1 LPKTLG
7 VALNSTVGGNDIS
20 RNGGKVEPHDIIDGV
35 NRTVNG
41 FDIPLQV
48 RFFVALAIAFL
59 IGLERESASVRKPR
73 VFAGVRT
80 YTLIGV
86 YGFGCAWLFHIN
98 VSWALPVGMLSVTSL
113 LIVAY
118 LAKLREDHIG
128 WTSEVAALLTFI
140 TGALCLLAD
149 LWVPM
154 ALGIVAT
161 FLLSEKAKLERF
173 VEHLDKGEFL
183 AVVKFLLITLIIL
196 PVLPSQEYT
205 TFRLNPRHI
214 WQIVVLVSSIGFI
227 GYFLS
232 KKFGARIGLWLS
244 GVLGGIVSSTAV
256 SLVAGRIAQKSPQQS
271 GNALQASIIA
281 SSVMYLRILV
291 LIWIINPEFV
301 PYIWWKLVALSLVG
315 LALSLRIK
323 SGGAAAS
330 DKTIVKTPSN
340 PFEIR
345 PALVFA
351 SLFVVLSIVT
361 SLAQTYYGQA
371 GLMVLA
377 TLTGVTDIDPFILSI
392 VNNAPDF
399 QAFLFSAIV
408 VSMMSNTIIKGIY
421 FGFLAKEA
429 RTATAWRYAVWAAL
443 HLPIIFF

>member
-1 LPKTLG
+1 ME
-7 VALNSTVGGNDIS
+7 AQ
-20 RNGGKVEPHDIIDGV
+20 DIIAGL
-35 NRTVNG
+35 NETVNG

-59 IGLERESASVRKPR
+59 IGLERESASARKPR
-73 VFAGVRT
+73 IFAGVRT

-86 YGFGCAWLFHIN
+86 YGFGCAWLFHID
-98 VSWALPVGMLSVTSL
+98 VSWAMPVGMLSVTAL

-161 FLLSEKAKLERF
+161 FLLSEKSKIERF
-173 VEHLDKGEFL
+173 VEHLDKAEFL
-183 AVVKFLLITLIIL
+183 AVIKFLLVTLIIL
-196 PVLPSQEYT
+196 PVLPNQEYT
-205 TFRLNPRHI
+205 AFRLNPRQI
-214 WQIVVLVSSIGFI
+214 WQIVVLVSAIGFI

-256 SLVAGRIAQKSPQQS
+256 SLVAGRIAQQSPHQS

-281 SSVMYLRILV
+281 GSVMYLRILI
-291 LIWIINPEFV
+291 LIWIINPAFV
-301 PYIWWKLVALSLVG
+301 PHIWWKLVLLSLVG
-315 LALSLRIK
+315 LVLSIRIK
-323 SGGAAAS
+323 SGGATP
-330 DKTIVKTPSN
+330 DKTIVKTPAN

-351 SLFVVLSIVT
+351 SLFVILSVVT
-361 SLAQTYYGQA
+361 SLAQTYYGSA
-371 GLMVLA
+371 GLMALA
-377 TLTGVTDIDPFILSI
+377 ALTGVTDIDPFILSI
-392 VNNAPDF
+392 VNNAPGF
-399 QAFLFSAIV
+399 QSFLFAAIT
-408 VSMMSNTIIKGIY
+408 VSMMSNTLIKGIY
-421 FGFLAKEA
+421 FGVLAREA
-429 RTATAWRYAVWAAL
+429 RRQAAWRYTLWALL
-443 HLPIIFF
+443 HLPLLLS

>member
-1 LPKTLG
+1 MEPQ
-7 VALNSTVGGNDIS
+7 DIMA
-20 RNGGKVEPHDIIDGV
+20 EV
-35 NRTVNG
+35 NEAVNG

-59 IGLERESASVRKPR
+59 IGLERESASAKKPR
-73 VFAGVRT
+73 IFAGVRT

-98 VSWALPVGMLSVTSL
+98 VSWALPVGMLSVASL
-113 LIVAY
+113 LIAAY

-161 FLLSEKAKLERF
+161 FLLSEKAKIERF
-173 VEHLDKGEFL
+173 VEHLDKAEFL
-183 AVVKFLLITLIIL
+183 AVVKFLLVTLIIL
-196 PVLPSQEYT
+196 PVLPNQEYT
-205 TFRLNPRHI
+205 AFRLNPRHI
-214 WQIVVLVSSIGFI
+214 WQIVVLVSAIGFI

-232 KKFGARIGLWLS
+232 KKFGAKIGLWLS

-256 SLVAGRIAQKSPQQS
+256 SLVAGRIAQKSPEQS
-271 GNALQASIIA
+271 GNALRASLVA
-281 SSVMYLRILV
+281 SSVMYLRILI
-291 LIWIINPEFV
+291 LIWIINPDFI
-301 PYIWWKLVALSLVG
+301 PNIWWKLALLSLVG
-315 LALSLRIK
+315 LILSIRIK
-323 SGGAAAS
+323 SAS
-330 DKTIVKTPSN
+330 PATDKTIVKTPAN

-351 SLFVVLSIVT
+351 SLFVLLSVVT
-361 SLAQTYYGQA
+361 ALVQTYYGQA

-377 TLTGVTDIDPFILSI
+377 ALTGVTDIDPFILSL
-392 VNNAPDF
+392 VNNAPVF
-399 QAFLFSAIV
+399 QAFLFAAIV
-408 VSMMSNTIIKGIY
+408 VSMMSNTVIKGLY

-429 RTATAWRYAVWAAL
+429 RSAAAWRYALWALL
-443 HLPIIFF
+443 HLPIIFI